1 MFFTRHLSKMLFV
14 MGLATA
20 SCFIYAIAPKWAIV
34 NILRL
39 PYDENFAANYFDQGH
54 YFFYYHWGVM
64 VGFMGVVMVV
74 AAFKPAWRAPVVFY
88 SFAEKAWMVALYV
101 ASRGFANPN
110 TYGYFPVLVVD
121 AFVSLWTIG
130 YWIEQRS
137 LFPDLESV
145 RRSMLAEPEGESPT
159 VLPDPEKTV

>member
-1 MFFTRHLSKMLFV
+1 MFFTRHLAKMLLV

-20 SCFIYAIAPKWAIV
+20 SCFIYAIAPEWAIV

-39 PYDENFAANYFDQGH
+39 PYDETFATNYFDQGH
-54 YFFYYHWGVM
+54 YFFYCHWGVM
-64 VGFMGVVMVV
+64 VGFMGVVMIV
-74 AAFKPAWRAPVVFY
+74 AAFKKSWRPPVVFY

-101 ASRGFANPN
+101 ASRGFANPS

-121 AFVSLWTIG
+121 AFVSIWTIG

-137 LFPDLESV
+137 MFPDPEIEPRSV
-145 RRSMLAEPEGESPT
+145 LSEPESGQSS
-159 VLPDPEKTV
+159 VLPDPE

>member
-20 SCFIYAIAPKWAIV
+20 SCFLYAIAPQWGIV
-34 NILRL
+34 HILRL
-39 PYDENFAANYFDQGH
+39 PYDENFASNYFDQGH

-74 AAFKPAWRAPVVFY
+74 AAFKPSWRAPVVFY
-88 SFAEKAWMVALYV
+88 SFAEKFWMVLLYL
-101 ASRGFANPN
+101 ATRGFANQS

-121 AFVSLWTIG
+121 TIVSLWTIG
-130 YWIEQRS
+130 YWVEQRS
-137 LFPDLESV
+137 IFPDPAIASRSSVSDPESGQ
-145 RRSMLAEPEGESPT
+145 API
-159 VLPDPEKTV
+159 LPDTEKTV

>member
-20 SCFIYAIAPKWAIV
+20 SVFIFAIAPQWAIV

-39 PYDENFAANYFDQGH
+39 PYSETFAANYFDQGH
-54 YFFYYHWGVM
+54 HLVYQHWGVM

-74 AAFKPAWRAPVVFY
+74 AAFKPSWRHPVVFF
-88 SFAEKAWMVALYV
+88 SFAEKFLMVLLFV
-101 ASRGFANPN
+101 VSRGFANPN
-110 TYGYFPVLVVD
+110 THGFFPVIVVD
-121 AFVSLWTIG
+121 TIVSVWTIG

-137 LFPDLESV
+137 MF
-145 RRSMLAEPEGESPT
+145 
-159 VLPDPEKTV
+159 PDPEIEPRSIDPRPKIG

>member
-20 SCFIYAIAPKWAIV
+20 SCFIYAISPKWAIV

-54 YFFYYHWGVM
+54 YFFYHHWGVM

-74 AAFKPAWRAPVVFY
+74 AAFKPSWRPPVV
-88 SFAEKAWMVALYV
+88 
-101 ASRGFANPN
+101 
-110 TYGYFPVLVVD
+110 
-121 AFVSLWTIG
+121 LWT
-130 YWIEQRS
+130 QFTDKPVNFK
-137 LFPDLESV
+137 LC
-145 RRSMLAEPEGESPT
+145 
-159 VLPDPEKTV
+159 